1 MKSMENLLRKKKVSA
16 NLNTV
21 GELTEKGGTR
31 RIMTREAE
39 GQDGKP
45 RRGGRVEN
53 DGEAR
58 GGRNGPLHECAK
70 SATLEAMKRNAR
82 TASEQEPVQ
91 ALLDEG
97 AAPSDWPAPSPS
109 SSAAPCPTTSSPP
122 SSASTPP
129 ASRPSSPRPT
139 PPPSAPAPPPSFGGL
154 LPGRLLSG
162 LGELDS
168 EDYLL
173 LLILW
178 LLYRESGDF
187 ELLIIMAAM
196 YLF

>member
-1 MKSMENLLRKKKVSA
+1 MKRCDAS
-16 NLNTV
+16 T
-21 GELTEKGGTR
+21 
-31 RIMTREAE
+31 
-39 GQDGKP
+39 
-45 RRGGRVEN
+45 GRVSGMPE
-53 DGEAR
+53 
-58 GGRNGPLHECAK
+58 LI
-70 SATLEAMKRNAR
+70 
-82 TASEQEPVQ
+82 
-91 ALLDEG
+91 
-97 AAPSDWPAPSPS
+97 AAPPAAPPPPPRMPPPPHPRPAPS
-109 SSAAPCPTTSSPP
+109 
-122 SSASTPP
+122 
-129 ASRPSSPRPT
+129 
-139 PPPSAPAPPPSFGGL
+139 PSFGGL